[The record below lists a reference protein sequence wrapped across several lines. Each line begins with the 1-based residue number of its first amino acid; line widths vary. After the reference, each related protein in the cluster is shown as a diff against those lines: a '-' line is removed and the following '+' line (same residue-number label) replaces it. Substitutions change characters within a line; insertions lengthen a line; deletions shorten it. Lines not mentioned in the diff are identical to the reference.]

1 MFSHPNFRH
10 YTFSEVPAD
19 RDLYLIDVK
28 DMPEFER
35 EWLELYAGK
44 EYDPKYLVSYAAV
57 RARFDDALELS
68 WYPNVSTRFHEVR
81 VTLPKSAFVHCI
93 GQYRH
98 DGNPSIFVQ
107 SEWLKDL
114 YLRAN
119 SIFALIDAIGVEAA
133 LRSGAVSRA
142 RLLALRDRI
151 DKIAAEWPTV
161 SFVSFGDSLLLK
173 KHWWP
178 ASVELQQSYD
188 YEPETIVDICAAVDR
203 AYQETLGLRTYAV
216 LVQGANEYYQDP
228 LLHISSSRN
237 HVSLNSLGLPFVQ
250 LLAID
255 AAARKAIRAGE
266 HDPFDLY
273 IDSDCLH
280 SLDLELGFKREDLAT
295 GKYTTK
301 MASGT
306 GQYYAV
312 PLPTIQSS
320 RRKTEPHK
328 TGL

>member
-1 MFSHPNFRH
+1 
-10 YTFSEVPAD
+10 
-19 RDLYLIDVK
+19 
-28 DMPEFER
+28 
-35 EWLELYAGK
+35 
-44 EYDPKYLVSYAAV
+44 
-57 RARFDDALELS
+57 
-68 WYPNVSTRFHEVR
+68 
-81 VTLPKSAFVHCI
+81 
-93 GQYRH
+93 
-98 DGNPSIFVQ
+98 
-107 SEWLKDL
+107 
-114 YLRAN
+114 
-119 SIFALIDAIGVEAA
+119 
-133 LRSGAVSRA
+133 
-142 RLLALRDRI
+142 
-151 DKIAAEWPTV
+151 
-161 SFVSFGDSLLLK
+161 
-173 KHWWP
+173 
-178 ASVELQQSYD
+178 
-188 YEPETIVDICAAVDR
+188 
-203 AYQETLGLRTYAV
+203 
-216 LVQGANEYYQDP
+216 
-228 LLHISSSRN
+228 
-237 HVSLNSLGLPFVQ
+237 VSLNSLGLPFVQ

>member
-1 MFSHPNFRH
+1 VFGHPNFRH
-10 YTFSEVPAD
+10 YGFSEVPAN
-19 RDLYLIDVK
+19 RDLFLIDVK
-28 DMPEFER
+28 DMVEFER
-35 EWLELYAGK
+35 WWLELYNGR
-44 EYDPKYLVSYAAV
+44 EYDPKYLVTYAAV
-57 RARFDDALELS
+57 RAQFDEVLELS

-81 VTLPKSAFVHCI
+81 VMLPKSAFVTCI

-98 DGNPSIFVQ
+98 DGNPSVFVQ
-107 SEWLKDL
+107 SEWLREL

-133 LRSGAVSRA
+133 IRSGRVTRP
-142 RLLALRDRI
+142 RLLVLRNRI
-151 DKIAAEWPTV
+151 DEIAAQWPKV

-173 KHWWP
+173 THWWP
-178 ASVELQQSYD
+178 GNFELDRQYD
-188 YEPETIVDICAAVDR
+188 YEPETIIDICAKIDA
-203 AYQETLGLRTYAV
+203 AYRDALELGTYAI
-216 LVQGANEYYQDP
+216 LVQGVNEYYQDP
-228 LLHISSSRN
+228 LLHVSSSNN

-280 SLDLELGFKREDLAT
+280 SLDLEFGFKRDELAK
-295 GKYTTK
+295 GSYQTK
-301 MASGT
+301 MASGE

-312 PLPTIQSS
+312 SLATIQAS
-320 RRKTEPHK
+320 RRKQEP
-328 TGL
+328 

>member
-1 MFSHPNFRH
+1 LF
-10 YTFSEVPAD
+10 
-19 RDLYLIDVK
+19 LIDVK
-28 DMPEFER
+28 DMAEFER

-44 EYDPKYLVSYAAV
+44 EYDPQYLVSYAAV
-57 RARFDDALELS
+57 RARFAEVLELS
-68 WYPNVSTRFHEVR
+68 WYPNINTRFHEVK
-81 VTLPKSAFVHCI
+81 VTLPKAAFVACI

-107 SEWLKDL
+107 SEWLREL

-133 LRSGAVSRA
+133 IRSGRVTRS
-142 RLLALRDRI
+142 RLLVLRDRI
-151 DKIAAEWPTV
+151 DEIAAQWPKV

-173 KHWWP
+173 THWWP
-178 ASVELQQSYD
+178 GHVELQQRYD
-188 YEPETIVDICAAVDR
+188 YEPETIIDICADIDR
-203 AYQETLGLRTYAV
+203 AYRSALELGTYAV

-228 LLHISSSRN
+228 LLHISPSNN

-255 AAARKAIRAGE
+255 LAARKAIRAGD

-280 SLDLELGFKREDLAT
+280 SLDLEFGFKREELTT
-295 GKYTTK
+295 GAYTTK
-301 MASGT
+301 MASGE

-312 PLPTIQSS
+312 SLAKIQSS
-320 RRKTEPHK
+320 RRKREP
-328 TGL
+328 